1 MHNLNGWHR
10 HIYDIY
16 AAKASQPINSNTKVR
31 EQYVYLGSQL
41 NGTICE
47 HNVECDSV
55 HARTWHS
62 DIHLIAI
69 VCI

>member
-1 MHNLNGWHR
+1 MHNQNGWDR

-47 HNVECDSV
+47 HNVQNV
-55 HARTWHS
+55 
-62 DIHLIAI
+62 IACMPVPGTPTYI
-69 VCI
+69 